1 MSSFTLSRLPTRFE
15 TRVHVSQWRSH
26 VAIVGCVR
34 PCTRSRSRADV
45 SDKELRLKHR
55 NMHIYVSANTSHV
68 KLQKTSNFSI
78 ETLYR
83 LRFGLMNDLG
93 YYIV

>member
-1 MSSFTLSRLPTRFE
+1 MSVT
-15 TRVHVSQWRSH
+15 
-26 VAIVGCVR
+26 
-34 PCTRSRSRADV
+34 
-45 SDKELRLKHR
+45 KEPRLKHR
-55 NMHIYVSANTSHV
+55 NIHSYVSANTSHV

-93 YYIV
+93 YCKAYFIEFP